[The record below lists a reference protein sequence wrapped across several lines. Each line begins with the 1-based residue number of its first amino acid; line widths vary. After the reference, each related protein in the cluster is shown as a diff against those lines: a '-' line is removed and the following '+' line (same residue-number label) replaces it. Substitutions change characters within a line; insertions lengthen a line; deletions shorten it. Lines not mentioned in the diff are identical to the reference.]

1 VLRALAILA
10 LVAASCGL
18 EAEPPGE
25 DPPAEPEP
33 QQGPDPAQEPEPE
46 PEPEPESDPE
56 SDPDP
61 ELGPEPE
68 PESEPPFDLSG
79 RWTSSVFEDPFEAE
93 LDHAGDRALV
103 GRMCGPSVSRGPAT
117 NCGSLTAAWTAE
129 STIHFDFELPWADL
143 GAGAIQYQF
152 VGARGVSPDVFSG
165 ILVIDGRQ
173 SPITFTRCPDED
185 SWCP

>member
-18 EAEPPGE
+18 EAEPPAE
-25 DPPAEPEP
+25 NQQVEPE
-33 QQGPDPAQEPEPE
+33 QKQESEPEPE
-46 PEPEPESDPE
+46 PEPEPGTGDP
-56 SDPDP
+56 SVGGRDA
-61 ELGPEPE
+61 GPPL
-68 PESEPPFDLSG
+68 DLSG
-79 RWTSSVFEDPFEAE
+79 RWTSSVFEDPLEAE

-103 GRMCGPSVSRGPAT
+103 GRVCGPNLSRGPDA
-117 NCGSLTAAWTAE
+117 NCGALTAAWISE
-129 STIHFDFELPWADL
+129 STIHFDFQLPWADL
-143 GAGAIQYQF
+143 QPGAIQYQF

-165 ILVIDGRQ
+165 IVVIDGRQ